1 MARTEAEWSKRPRLN
16 PRDYVSTLVYTDPDI
31 FAQEREKIHRAVWKF
46 ACHESELPNANDFRT
61 LDHAGT
67 QLVVARGADGAIRAF
82 VNSCSHRG
90 ALVVRAAAGNAAHWT
105 CLFHHWMYDTS
116 GACVAIPRDQA
127 YEESGV
133 CKAGRGLRAVRTA
146 VKLGMVFVNLD
157 DTAPAF
163 DDYVGD
169 AFEQLAPVMGAEPL
183 EVIQLYR
190 NVVNANWKLLQE
202 VQMEL
207 YHENLHFVNRQ
218 VAMGAP
224 GYFARKWKIYP
235 NAHGTLEPMQQK
247 YEAIE
252 GWERRTEKTLPGLK
266 PGEFRIVDLFPD
278 TCIIVRTTVMR
289 IDTMVPLGPD
299 RTLLESRGL
308 GIKGESAE
316 DRALR
321 TKHHNQYWGPFGRN
335 YAEDVIAPEAV
346 HRAIREGGTPYGLFA
361 RHEDERGQD
370 DVLVRSFYAEW
381 SRRLGIAAND
391 PRARTVRAAE

>member
-247 YEAIE
+247 YEVIK
-252 GWERRTEKTLPGLK
+252 GWERRDERTLPGLK

-278 TCIIVRTTVMR
+278 TTIIVRTTVMR
-289 IDTMVPLGPD
+289 IDTMVALAPD
-299 RTLLESRGL
+299 KTLLVTRGL
-308 GIKGESAE
+308 GIKGEAPE
-316 DRALR
+316 DRLLR

-346 HRAIREGGTPYGLFA
+346 QAAIQEGGTPYGVFA

-381 SRRLGIAAND
+381 SRRLGISASD
-391 PRARTVRAAE
+391 PKAGTVRAAE